1 MATLE
6 EILKEE
12 YEKNIAEL
20 MDPRSL
26 LALIEE
32 TMENVS
38 ILKEATQQVPFEFGE
53 KFKANTIEFTYS
65 AIPMIPIS
73 ELGWASL
80 NSNDKGAQAKRAQ
93 LEQFLGRIRGG
104 STDLRTKLIDLNK
117 FLNDPVHASQLS
129 SKGETEGERIASALS
144 YLVFFK
150 TLTEIITNFNAASA
164 GFNFESFLGVLLG
177 GGQIATG
184 NKTIA
189 DLTDGDGHVISLKL
203 YAEKSAAAGGSWT
216 DLVNDLIKSPLKY
229 TTSGAG
235 KGSYMQYVVAMK
247 TLEGEDLQRKG
258 TIDFYRYVLSLDNIV
273 QIMYNSADVDLNGT
287 NIRFPQAIVDNPDI
301 LSTMDRP
308 KQPSQQDVEELFVKI
323 VQQELATATFDVE
336 ELLRAIDYSKDP
348 KLFIAGKVGL
358 NAFARGPRGSALGWD
373 GGVRPT
379 APIVLKLQAAS
390 EAGLFPEEDTRAI
403 HSAVHKANEIAREE
417 AQKAAALFVK
427 YREGMEGGYASS
439 EDSVTF
445 YNRLAADG
453 KTPLMQRALLFSLGY
468 QNRKQYDLRKAD
480 IKGIQY
486 LADPFPAFGSR
497 VTGTRN
503 QKTAFIGRLEIGR
516 EKVQEMLNSLVTDL
530 NQNMF
535 KLFENLKI
543 LNDSL
548 QSYFAGALQNNE
560 LADTAI
566 EASTEIST
574 GTEEIKSN

>member
-1 MATLE
+1 MSDLQQ
-6 EILKEE
+6 ILKEE
-12 YEKNIAEL
+12 YEKTMADVLDPHTL
-20 MDPRSL
+20 ME
-26 LALIEE
+26 LIEE
-32 TMENVS
+32 TMSTVS
-38 ILKEATQQVPFEFGE
+38 LVNEAADQLPFDFGE
-53 KFKANTIEFTYS
+53 KFKTNTIEFTYS

-80 NSNDKGAQAKRAQ
+80 NSSDKGAQAKRAQ
-93 LEQFLGRIRGG
+93 LEQFLGRIRGTT
-104 STDLRTKLIDLNK
+104 TDLRTKLIDLNK
-117 FLNDPVHASQLS
+117 FLNDPVHAAQLS
-129 SKGETEGERIASALS
+129 SKGETEGERIASTLS

-164 GFNFESFLGVLLG
+164 GFNFESFLAVLLG

-189 DLTDGDGHVISLKL
+189 DLTDGNGHPISLKL
-203 YAEKSAAAGGSWT
+203 YAEKSAKAGGSWT
-216 DLVNDLIKSPLKY
+216 DLVNDLIRSPLRY

-247 TLEGEDLQRKG
+247 TLEGDDLERKG

-273 QIMYNSADVDLNGT
+273 QIMYNSADKHLNG
-287 NIRFPQAIVDNPDI
+287 NDIRFPQAIVDDPEI
-301 LSTMDRP
+301 LTTMEKP

-323 VQQELATATFDVE
+323 VQQELAAATFDVE

-348 KLFIAGKVGL
+348 HLFMDKKVGL
-358 NAFARGPRGSALGWD
+358 NAFARGGGKKLGWD
-373 GGVRPT
+373 GNVSTR
-379 APIVLKLQAAS
+379 APIVVKLQRAS

-403 HSAVHKANEIAREE
+403 HSAVHKANEIARAE
-417 AQKAAALFVK
+417 AQKAADLFVK
-427 YREGMEGGYASS
+427 YREGMEGGYAST

-445 YNRLAADG
+445 YNRLAAAG
-453 KTPLMQRALLFSLGY
+453 KTSLMQRALLFSLGY
-468 QNRKQYDLRKAD
+468 QNRQQYELRKAD
-480 IKGIQY
+480 IKQIQY
-486 LADPFPAFGSR
+486 LAEPFPAFGSR
-497 VTGTRN
+497 VSGTRG
-503 QKTAFIGRLEIGR
+503 QQAVFIGRLEIGR
-516 EKVQEMLNSLVTDL
+516 EKVQEMLNSLITDL